1 MSKTSGTRTSGG
13 PATAG
18 RPAPRHPGG
27 RNSGPGTTGGN
38 GGGRGSGNGAGKR
51 GGQGGA
57 AARDGRRAVR
67 QAARA
72 AARTQ
77 NAGGSSRLRRS
88 AWWLG
93 PALVLA
99 LVGVLAILS
108 SHHSGQ
114 GTSASGSSSGLTA
127 SQRAQLAALARRQPG
142 DPTAMGS
149 VSAPVVIIIW
159 SDYQCPYCGQFARTT
174 EQEIIKNYV
183 DSGLVRLEW
192 RDLPYLGPQ
201 STPAA
206 YAARA
211 AGDQGK
217 FWQFHDALYANQHP
231 VNSGQLNDAALRT
244 IAGRLGL
251 NMARWD
257 TDRNSTATRDEVQAD
272 TSEATSLGIDST
284 PAFIVGG
291 TPVMGAQPYS
301 VFKQLIDSALA
312 AAKK

>member
-1 MSKTSGTRTSGG
+1 MSRTSGTRSSGG
-13 PATAG
+13 TATTG
-18 RPAPRHPGG
+18 KPGTRKPG
-27 RNSGPGTTGGN
+27 SGNSGARTG
-38 GGGRGSGNGAGKR
+38 GGGRTAGPR
-51 GGQGGA
+51 NA
-57 AARDGRRAVR
+57 ATRDGRKAVR

-72 AARTQ
+72 AAR
-77 NAGGSSRLRRS
+77 NSGAGNSSRLRRS

-93 PALVLA
+93 PAVVLV
-99 LVGVLAILS
+99 LVGVLAILTS
-108 SHHSGQ
+108 NHSGK
-114 GTSASGSSSGLTA
+114 GTTASGTSSGLTA
-127 SQRAQLAALARRQPG
+127 TEKAQLASLARRQAG
-142 DPTAMGS
+142 DPTAMGP
-149 VSAPVVIIIW
+149 VNAPVVIMIW
-159 SDYQCPYCGQFARTT
+159 SDYQCPYCGQFARNT
-174 EQEIIKNYV
+174 QPEIIKNYV
-183 DSGLVRLEW
+183 DKGLVRLEW

-231 VNSGQLNDAALRT
+231 VNSGLLNDAALT
-244 IAGRLGL
+244 AVATRLGL
-251 NMARWD
+251 NMTQWNA
-257 TDRNSTATRDEVQAD
+257 DRNSTTTKDAVQAD
-272 TSEATSLGIDST
+272 LSEATSLGIDSA